1 VRQRIIAIFFSGS
14 NIIMFIYVIA
24 SSLVL
29 YRVCVGA
36 TCTAEMMYPATD
48 IISTGADPAPAVT
61 VINGPL

>member
-14 NIIMFIYVIA
+14 NIMFIYVIA

-36 TCTAEMMYPATD
+36 TCTAEMMYPSTD